1 MTVKTYLHVECPT
14 ETRKVAGSTPAL
26 ATTHLRNP
34 IKMSSHGHYLRVN
47 QLLAVGLNA
56 KNRLHTAPPL
66 PAFIHCAH
74 EAVQPPLVAPAQFKS
89 LSSIP
94 TQLPD
99 AGKATLCIMSG
110 GNTMFEPDEVA
121 SRLMTATLELPWF
134 VT

>member
-1 MTVKTYLHVECPT
+1 MRQLLKRLHELPIIG
-14 ETRKVAGSTPAL
+14 VASPSKDFSLSAEQS
-26 ATTHLRNP
+26 AYAR
-34 IKMSSHGHYLRVN
+34 YLRVY
-47 QLLAVGLNA
+47 QLFVVGLNA

-99 AGKATLCIMSG
+99 AGKPTLCKISG
-110 GNTMFEPDEVA
+110 GSTTAEPEFTLGVTELTETTKKYEV
-121 SRLMTATLELPWF
+121 F
-134 VT
+134 